1 MNSGKLMM
9 VQKGPCPLTLSAK
22 TCPDNLYWPVK
33 RSSGICASNC
43 EVIVTGST
51 LKRIISQRQINDG
64 ISITFTNL
72 LNTYEND
79 FTLSLANP
87 RICISEQMLVK
98 SPILYSTLVL

>member
-51 LKRIISQRQINDG
+51 LKRIISKRQI
-64 ISITFTNL
+64 I
-72 LNTYEND
+72 E
-79 FTLSLANP
+79 
-87 RICISEQMLVK
+87 
-98 SPILYSTLVL
+98 